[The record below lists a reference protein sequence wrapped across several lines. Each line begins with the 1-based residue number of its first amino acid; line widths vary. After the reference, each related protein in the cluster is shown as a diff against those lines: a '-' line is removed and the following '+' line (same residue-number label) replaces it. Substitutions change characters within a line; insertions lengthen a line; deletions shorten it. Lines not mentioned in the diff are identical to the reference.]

1 MRKYGY
7 ATFKVKVGKR
17 VKVKPDPVRY
27 TSRPGTAQRQQNP
40 SIKRSATASER
51 TTVTPKPTKP
61 ITTRGPP
68 PQPLRAR
75 DQPRPYVNM
84 QYGTEHPIYEDE
96 SF

>member
-1 MRKYGY
+1 MKKYGC
-7 ATFKVKVGKR
+7 ATFKIKVGKR
-17 VKVKPDPVRY
+17 SRVEVKADPVRY

-40 SIKRSATASER
+40 SFKRSASTSER

-61 ITTRGPP
+61 TTRVPP
-68 PQPLRAR
+68 PPPRAR